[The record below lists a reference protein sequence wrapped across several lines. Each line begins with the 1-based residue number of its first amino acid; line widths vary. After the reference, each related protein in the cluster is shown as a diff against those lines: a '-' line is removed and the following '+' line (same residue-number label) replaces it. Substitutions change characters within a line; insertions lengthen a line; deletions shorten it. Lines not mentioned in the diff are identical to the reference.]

1 MRTFSN
7 IEEYIEFIAGFRDAV
22 TGRLNTSW
30 LFGTEPAI
38 SLARYDTD
46 VINNMAVAVSS
57 NIALTTRQA
66 DLACKIILKYRR
78 QLNKLGIDV
87 EPAES
92 PVYRI
97 PLRQMDYTQ
106 RVLRSDD
113 QILIHFPFNDKLIDE
128 IRKFSR
134 DSQGKVQWDPKT
146 KNWSAQITE
155 YNVSWIYTWAQANQF
170 EISAEVCEMF
180 QKIQE
185 SELTPYLIE
194 LTLVGDQLSVT
205 NSTDSLRDYVTE
217 HLDGWGFDNVL
228 RLIDQSSTLG
238 YTVNPDLETAI
249 RQEYGDRFY
258 SLLTNREI
266 KISSDDLDSVLD
278 YADLTQRWP
287 VVIFE
292 PDLFGAMMNKLSN
305 RYPAELIGTN
315 YHPDVPITDKTRYIH
330 TIKGL
335 RGVDRIPLLI
345 TAAGMIFGGDRQ
357 LMIQRAEKIVYSAQA
372 VYTKGHTDK
381 KVKTIAG

>member
-1 MRTFSN
+1 
-7 IEEYIEFIAGFRDAV
+7 
-22 TGRLNTSW
+22 
-30 LFGTEPAI
+30 
-38 SLARYDTD
+38 
-46 VINNMAVAVSS
+46 
-57 NIALTTRQA
+57 
-66 DLACKIILKYRR
+66 
-78 QLNKLGIDV
+78 
-87 EPAES
+87 
-92 PVYRI
+92 
-97 PLRQMDYTQ
+97 
-106 RVLRSDD
+106 
-113 QILIHFPFNDKLIDE
+113 
-128 IRKFSR
+128 
-134 DSQGKVQWDPKT
+134 
-146 KNWSAQITE
+146 
-155 YNVSWIYTWAQANQF
+155 
-170 EISAEVCEMF
+170 
-180 QKIQE
+180 
-185 SELTPYLIE
+185 
-194 LTLVGDQLSVT
+194 
-205 NSTDSLRDYVTE
+205 
-217 HLDGWGFDNVL
+217 
-228 RLIDQSSTLG
+228 
-238 YTVNPDLETAI
+238 
-249 RQEYGDRFY
+249 
-258 SLLTNREI
+258 LTNREI